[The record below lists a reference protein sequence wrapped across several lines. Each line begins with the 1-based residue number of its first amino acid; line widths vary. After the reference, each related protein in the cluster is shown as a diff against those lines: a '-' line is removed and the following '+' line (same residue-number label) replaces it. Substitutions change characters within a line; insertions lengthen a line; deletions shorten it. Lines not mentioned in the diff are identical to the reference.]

1 MEEEHQQPQTR
12 YERRAARTLK
22 KLLDAARDIFL
33 DRGLAASTI
42 DEITSRAD
50 LGKGTFYIYYSSKN
64 ALFET
69 LVASILKRLLARIRT
84 ATKDAGDLYSAI
96 ERIVEAEIQFY
107 REDPQE
113 FRLVVYARTL
123 LALREIDLPECVE
136 NFEKYFALVEK
147 VIRRHVDFRPN
158 QSFMRRVAILLA
170 NVSSGYLSFA
180 AFDIGAEQMIMAFQ
194 PVRKAMIDAV
204 VTLVQ
209 QQNHGRASFGMRRGS
224 ASGAAGKLM
233 EA

>member
-1 MEEEHQQPQTR
+1 MEEELQQPQTR

-22 KLLDAARDIFL
+22 KLLEAARDIFL

-42 DEITSRAD
+42 DEITTRAD
-50 LGKGTFYIYYSSKN
+50 VGKGTFYIYYSTKY

-69 LVASILKRLLARIRT
+69 LVAAILKRLLAKIRT
-84 ATKDAGDLYSAI
+84 ATKDAADLYSAI

-107 REDPQE
+107 REDPQD
-113 FRLVVYARTL
+113 FRLIVYARTL
-123 LALREIDLPECVE
+123 LQLRELDLPECAE
-136 NFEKYFALVEK
+136 NFEKYFTLVEK
-147 VIRRHVDFRPN
+147 VVRRHIDFRPRPP
-158 QSFMRRVAILLA
+158 FLRRAAILLA

-180 AFDIGAEQMIMAFQ
+180 AFDIGDEQMVMAFQ

-204 VTLVQ
+204 VTLVLQ
-209 QQNHGRASFGMRRGS
+209 QSHGRASFGTRNGS